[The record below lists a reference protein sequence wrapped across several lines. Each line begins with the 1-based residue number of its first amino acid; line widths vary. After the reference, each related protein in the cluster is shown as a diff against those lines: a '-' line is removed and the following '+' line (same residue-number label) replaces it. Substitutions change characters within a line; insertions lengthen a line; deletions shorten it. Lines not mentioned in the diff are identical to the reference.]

1 MRNIDGSEIKEAES
15 IGVDPISGLPVFVMD
30 GRFGPYVQLGTKD
43 KENKKPRRASIP
55 KDKDSNT
62 VTLGEALK
70 YLSLPRELGH
80 HPETG
85 EMISANIGRFGPYVV
100 HQKDFRSL
108 KTDDVYTVTLD
119 RALEIFKEPKKFG
132 RRGRAKKE

>member
-1 MRNIDGSEIKEAES
+1 M
-15 IGVDPISGLPVFVMD
+15 
-30 GRFGPYVQLGTKD
+30 
-43 KENKKPRRASIP
+43 
-55 KDKDSNT
+55 
-62 VTLGEALK
+62 TLDEALH
-70 YLSLPRELGH
+70 YLSLPRELGP

-119 RALEIFKEPKKFG
+119 RAIDIFKDPKKFG
-132 RRGRAKKE
+132 RRGRKSKTE